1 MAKILVVEDEPGIA
15 FGLET
20 DLQAE
25 GYEVTVAGDGVEAIR
40 RTGAEAFDLILLDV
54 MLPHK
59 DGFEVCRELR
69 QTGVSTPIV
78 MLTAK
83 GAEFD
88 KVLGLDLGADDYITK
103 PFSPRELRAR
113 IRAALR
119 HQPGQPANPDLQRQL
134 RVATEVQQRFFPK
147 HRPVLA
153 TLDYAAFCQ
162 PALGMSGDYYDFLD
176 LGNGR
181 LGLLV
186 ADVVGKGVPAALL
199 MASIHAS
206 VRTRARLFQ
215 DRCGELLSHLNELLY
230 ESTDPGMFATVFYAV
245 YDESSRVLTY
255 ANAGHEPPIL
265 LRNPRK
271 TAAVSNVPRE
281 EPASSFAD
289 SGRASAAFALLGA
302 AGSESVLRLESHT
315 PPAGVCQSIPALQ
328 SAAQLDPGDWLLIFT
343 DGITETRNTDDEEFG
358 TDRLLAAMNGS
369 RDRSAEDILNQI
381 LAALSNHSR
390 GLPQSDDVTLI
401 AAHVLQAQAANA

>member
-1 MAKILVVEDEPGIA
+1 MARILVVEDEPGIA

-25 GYEVTVAGDGVEAIR
+25 GYDVIVAGDGAEAIR
-40 RTGAEAFDLILLDV
+40 RSSAEAFDLILLDV
-54 MLPHK
+54 MLPYK

-83 GAEFD
+83 SEEFD
-88 KVLGLDLGADDYITK
+88 KVLGLDLGADDYVTK

-119 HQPGQPANPDLQRQL
+119 HQPGEPANADLQRQL
-134 RVATEVQQRFFPK
+134 RVARDVQQRLFPK
-147 HRPVLA
+147 RKPALA

-176 LGNGR
+176 LEQGR

-206 VRTRARLFQ
+206 IRTRAPLFQ
-215 DRCGELLSHLNELLY
+215 DRCGDLMSHLNNLLY
-230 ESTDPGMFATVFYAV
+230 ESTDPGMFATVFYGV
-245 YDESSRVLTY
+245 YDESSGVLTY
-255 ANAGHEPPIL
+255 ANAGHEPPLL
-265 LRNPRK
+265 LR
-271 TAAVSNVPRE
+271 AAK
-281 EPASSFAD
+281 
-289 SGRASAAFALLGA
+289 
-302 AGSESVLRLESHT
+302 SECLRLESQT
-315 PPAGVCQSIPALQ
+315 TPAGLCQSIPALQ
-328 SAAQLDPGDWLLIFT
+328 STVRLEPGDWLLMFT
-343 DGITETRNTDDEEFG
+343 DGITEARNIDDEEFG
-358 TDRLLAAMNGS
+358 RNRLLAAMGS
-369 RDRSAEDILNQI
+369 NVDRSAEEVRDQI
-381 LAALSNHSR
+381 LDGLRNHSR
-390 GLPQSDDVTLI
+390 GLSQSDDVTLI
-401 AAHVLQAQAANA
+401 VAHVLGERASNG